1 MISVKGHTIGGGHP
15 MPPLPE
21 AIILVLVPFAPL
33 FADRVWRHAQVLLLG
48 AMLAPGARTV
58 TTALRVMGLAGARRF
73 TNYHRVL
80 NRAIWSARQGSGILL
95 GLLITLLVPPGAP
108 IVLGADDTVERR
120 SGRKIRAKGC
130 YRDAVRSSHT
140 HVIRCF
146 GLKGVSM
153 MLLVPVPWS
162 QRVWAL
168 PCLTAWCWPAEKSK
182 RRRHKTS
189 VDWVRQMM
197 KQVRRWLPG
206 RPLVLVVDGG
216 FAAVSL
222 ALACVK
228 SQVAMVSRLRW
239 DAALYHQPAPHPQ
252 GKRGPQ
258 PLKGKRQRRLQAW
271 AERADTPW
279 ETVEVDWYG
288 GRRKQLWVFSRTALW
303 HTRGLPPVDI
313 RFVLVGDPEGKLRME
328 AFFCTDLQATPVQI
342 LEWVVMRWSV
352 EVTFEESRAHLG
364 VETQRQWSDQAIA
377 RTTPVLLGLFS
388 LVTVLALQLSRGGQ
402 IPVPMTAWY
411 HKAEPTFSD
420 CLGLVRQHIWRARY
434 LVHST
439 PEAECIP
446 FPQEA
451 LDLLIHGLS
460 LAA

>member
-1 MISVKGHTIGGGHP
+1 

-21 AIILVLVPFAPL
+21 AIIRILAPFAPL
-33 FADRVWRHAQVLLLG
+33 FSRRVWPHAQSLLLG
-48 AMLAPGARTV
+48 AILTPGARTV
-58 TTALRVMGLAGARRF
+58 TAALRVMGLAMEHRF

-80 NRAIWSARQGSGILL
+80 NRATWSALQASRMLL
-95 GLLITLLVPPGAP
+95 GLLVARLVPPGVP

-120 SGRKIRAKGC
+120 RGRQITAKGC
-130 YRDAVRSSHT
+130 YRDAVRST
-140 HVIRCF
+140 KKHVIRCF
-146 GLKGVSM
+146 GLKWVVM
-153 MLLVPVPWS
+153 MLLVPVLWAR
-162 QRVWAL
+162 RVWAL
-168 PCLTAWCWPAEKSK
+168 PFLTVLCQPAEQGQT
-182 RRRHKTS
+182 RRHKTS
-189 VDWVRQMM
+189 MDWVRQMM
-197 KQVRRWLPG
+197 PQVRRWLPG

-239 DAALYHQPAPHPQ
+239 DAALYHRPAPRPP

-271 AERADTPW
+271 AERTDTPW

-288 GRRKQLWVFSRTALW
+288 GRRKKLWVFSHTALW
-303 HTRGLPPVDI
+303 HTRGLPPVNI

-352 EVTFEESRAHLG
+352 EVTFEEGRALLG
-364 VETQRQWSDQAIA
+364 LETQRQWSDQAIA

-388 LVTVLALQLSRGGQ
+388 LVTLLALQLSHGGQ
-402 IPVPMTAWY
+402 IPVPVTAWY
-411 HKAEPTFSD
+411 PKAEPTFSD
-420 CLGLVRQHIWRARY
+420 GLGLVRHHLWRARY
-434 LVHST
+434 LVYST
-439 PEAECIP
+439 PEAECMQ

>member
-1 MISVKGHTIGGGHP
+1 

-21 AIILVLVPFAPL
+21 AIIRLLAPFAPL
-33 FADRVWRHAQVLLLG
+33 FSRRVWCHAQALLLG
-48 AMLAPGARTV
+48 AILTPGARTV
-58 TTALRVMGLAGARRF
+58 TAALRVMGLAMEHRF
-73 TNYHRVL
+73 TNYHRAL
-80 NRAIWSARQGSGILL
+80 NRATWSALQASRILL
-95 GLLITLLVPPGAP
+95 GLLVAHLVPPGAP
-108 IVLGADDTVERR
+108 IVLGADDTGERR
-120 SGRKIRAKGC
+120 SGRQITAKGC
-130 YRDAVRSSHT
+130 YRDAVRST
-140 HVIRCF
+140 KKHVIRCF
-146 GLKGVSM
+146 GLKWVAM
-153 MLLVPVPWS
+153 MLLVPVPWAR
-162 QRVWAL
+162 RVWAL
-168 PCLTAWCWPAEKSK
+168 PLLTALCRPVEQAKL
-182 RRRHKTS
+182 RRHKTS

-197 KQVRRWLPG
+197 QQVRRWLPG

-216 FAAVSL
+216 FAAVPL

-228 SQVAMVSRLRW
+228 SQVTMVSRLRW
-239 DAALYHQPAPHPQ
+239 DAALYHRPAPHPP

-258 PLKGKRQRRLQAW
+258 PLKGTRQRRLQAW

-288 GRRKQLWVFSRTALW
+288 GRRKQLWVFSHTALW
-303 HTRGLPPVDI
+303 HTRSLPPVDI

-352 EVTFEESRAHLG
+352 EVTFEEGRALLG
-364 VETQRQWSDQAIA
+364 LETQRQWSDQAMA

-388 LVTVLALQLSRGGQ
+388 LVTLLALQLSHDGH
-402 IPVPMTAWY
+402 IPVPVTAWY

-420 CLGLVRQHIWRARY
+420 CLSLVRHHLWRARY

-439 PEAECIP
+439 PEAECMQ
-446 FPQEA
+446 FPQAA

>member
-1 MISVKGHTIGGGHP
+1 

-21 AIILVLVPFAPL
+21 AIILMLAPFAPL
-33 FADRVWRHAQVLLLG
+33 FSRRVWDHAQSLLLG
-48 AMLAPGARTV
+48 AILTPGARTV
-58 TTALRVMGLAGARRF
+58 AAALRVLGLSGERHF

-80 NRAIWSARQGSGILL
+80 NRATWSALQASRILL
-95 GLLITLLVPPGAP
+95 GLLVARLVPPGAP

-120 SGRKIRAKGC
+120 SGRQIAATGC
-130 YRDAVRSSHT
+130 YRDAVRST
-140 HVIRCF
+140 KKHVIRCF
-146 GLKGVSM
+146 GLKWVVM
-153 MLLVPVPWS
+153 MLLVPVPWAR
-162 QRVWAL
+162 RVWAL
-168 PCLTAWCWPAEKSK
+168 PFLTALCRPVEQAKP
-182 RRRHKTS
+182 RRHKTS

-197 KQVRRWLPG
+197 QQVRRWLPG

-222 ALACVK
+222 ARACVK
-228 SQVAMVSRLRW
+228 SQVTMVSRLRW
-239 DAALYHQPAPHPQ
+239 DAALYHRPAPHPP
-252 GKRGPQ
+252 GKRGPK

-288 GRRKQLWVFSRTALW
+288 GRRKQLWVFSHTALW

-328 AFFCTDLQATPVQI
+328 AFFCTDLQATPGQI

-352 EVTFEESRAHLG
+352 EVTFAEARAHLG

-388 LVTVLALQLSRGGQ
+388 LVTLLALQLSPDGQ
-402 IPVPMTAWY
+402 IPVPVTAWY
-411 HKAEPTFSD
+411 HKVEPTFSD
-420 CLGLVRQHIWRARY
+420 CQGLVRQHLWRARY

-439 PEAECIP
+439 PEAE
-446 FPQEA
+446 FTQFHRA
-451 LDLLIHGLS
+451 AFDLLIHGLS